1 MTRTATQDG
10 MSKFQRYRQR
20 QAQQGMKLLRVWV
33 PDPFAPAFAAEAKRQ
48 ALLLRGATDTTFIT
62 QGSARLTRFIRP
74 RDLDPALGPEED

>member
-1 MTRTATQDG
+1 MTRTAAQDG

-48 ALLLRGATDTTFIT
+48 ALLLRGA
-62 QGSARLTRFIRP
+62 
-74 RDLDPALGPEED
+74 PEELEALDFIEAEGAWE